1 MMEPGLKTHVTPSK
15 AKCANAL
22 RVLVVEDN
30 ADSAELLAVLL
41 EFDGHVAR
49 VVHDGPTAIL
59 EAHNFRPDV
68 VLCDIGLPGMDGY
81 AVAERLTR
89 EQPAVKLIAITGYGQ
104 SEDRR
109 KSLRAG
115 FLHHLIKPLQ
125 ADELRRILA
134 AF

>member
-1 MMEPGLKTHVTPSK
+1 MKETGMHSDGAKSK

-30 ADSAELLAVLL
+30 ADSAELLATLL

-49 VVHDGPTAIL
+49 VAHDGPTAIL
-59 EAHNFRPDV
+59 EAHSFRPDV

-89 EQPAVKLIAITGYGQ
+89 EQPAAKLIAITGYGQ

-109 KSLRAG
+109 KSVRAG
-115 FLHHLIKPLQ
+115 FLHHLMKPLE
-125 ADELRRILA
+125 ADELRRVLA